1 MFGPSPIQRIFAY
14 RDPVD
19 MRKSFDGLTALVK
32 CALRDDPLSGNLYV
46 FVNRRGNYVKCLYWD
61 RTGFCLYAK
70 RLEQGRFTIP
80 GVDRRQELNERTLR
94 LVLDGITLG
103 RSRQMRYKRRHELRR
118 AGSIDQS

>member
-1 MFGPSPIQRIFAY
+1 MFGPSPIRRIFAY

-32 CALRDDPLSGNLYV
+32 SVLHDDPLSGNLYV
-46 FVNRRGNYVKCLYWD
+46 FANRRGNYVKCLYWD

-70 RLEQGRFTIP
+70 RLEQGGFTIP
-80 GVDRRQELNERTLR
+80 GADRRQELSEKTLR

-103 RSRQMRYKRRHELRR
+103 RRRQMRYKHMHEVRR
-118 AGSIDQS
+118 ASSIDQS